1 MILYDEGIRLS
12 EEDIIYY
19 EKELKIKFPPRYAEF
34 LLESNG
40 GTPEEDLVFDFVDSA
55 SNKKISTD
63 IREFYIFYKNNESSY
78 DDIIKVN
85 NIMKN
90 DNLIPNNFWIFAD
103 DSAGNPICMNM
114 GGVDVGSI
122 FFCDHELEDANS
134 GYLLMSKIANSFD
147 EFLEKLYILD

>member
-55 SNKKISTD
+55 IKLLFCVISLLH
-63 IREFYIFYKNNESSY
+63 
-78 DDIIKVN
+78 
-85 NIMKN
+85 IM
-90 DNLIPNNFWIFAD
+90 W
-103 DSAGNPICMNM
+103 
-114 GGVDVGSI
+114 GSI
-122 FFCDHELEDANS
+122 SDIQDVMVER
-134 GYLLMSKIANSFD
+134 
-147 EFLEKLYILD
+147 

>member
-1 MILYDEGIRLS
+1 
-12 EEDIIYY
+12 
-19 EKELKIKFPPRYAEF
+19 
-34 LLESNG
+34 
-40 GTPEEDLVFDFVDSA
+40 
-55 SNKKISTD
+55 
-63 IREFYIFYKNNESSY
+63 
-78 DDIIKVN
+78 
-85 NIMKN
+85 MKN

-103 DSAGNPICMNM
+103 DSAGNPICMKM